1 MDINTN
7 KFIYALITVLSA
19 ETFFASAQ
27 DLVSYVQP
35 MSGTAAATT
44 PASLKHGGG
53 TELNANTIPAVT
65 LPFAMTQWTPQT
77 RTSETKCLPP
87 YFYKDTLLNGFRG
100 SHWLSGSCTQDYGS
114 FTIMPVTGKLRI
126 NPEEYAAAFS
136 HADEV
141 ATPYSYK
148 IDLPSSGIS
157 AAITATLRCA
167 LMEFTAQKGDSV

>member
-1 MDINTN
+1 MKL
-7 KFIYALITVLSA
+7 KFIYVLGLL
-19 ETFFASAQ
+19 ASFTSVGAYGQ
-27 DLVSYVQP
+27 DLTQYVQP
-35 MSGTAAATT
+35 MSGTAPSTT

-126 NPEEYAAAFS
+126 KPEEYAAPFS

-141 ATPYSYK
+141 
-148 IDLPSSGIS
+148 
-157 AAITATLRCA
+157 
-167 LMEFTAQKGDSV
+167 